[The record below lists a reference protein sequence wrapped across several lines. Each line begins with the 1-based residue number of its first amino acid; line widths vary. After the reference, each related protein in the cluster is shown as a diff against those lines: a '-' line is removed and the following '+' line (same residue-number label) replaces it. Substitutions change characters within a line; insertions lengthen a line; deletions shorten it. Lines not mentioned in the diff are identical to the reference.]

1 MTKPK
6 FEGTKY
12 KTTCCQDVI
21 YSQYSGQFVRC
32 KCGKVAV
39 DQTPHYQRVI
49 GEINNLEEFDP
60 QDKKPDQD

>member
-1 MTKPK
+1 MTKSK

-21 YSQYSGQFVRC
+21 YSKYSGQYVSC
-32 KCGKVAV
+32 KCCKVSI

-49 GEINNLEEFDP
+49 GDYSLLEEYDP
-60 QDKKPDQD
+60 QDKNSTSD